1 MINLLQ
7 IIIVIQNFIEFI
19 IFLSNQYFEFLLSY
33 NKKLN
38 ITDKPN
44 LNSNGANRLI
54 SREFD
59 IRLNENLK
67 FKDSTGYY
75 VYQGFEIF

>member
-7 IIIVIQNFIEFI
+7 IILVIQNFIQFI

-33 NKKLN
+33 NKNLN

-44 LNSNGANRLI
+44 LNSNVDNRLI
-54 SREFD
+54 SGQFD
-59 IRLNENLK
+59 IRLNENPN

-75 VYQGFEIF
+75 MYQGFEIF